1 MNISSYNKTIDFFP
15 PPRYA
20 AQSIDTRFL
29 QVKTRNQRKQLS
41 GSTVKVQN
49 MLTFLTAKD

>member
-1 MNISSYNKTIDFFP
+1 MNISSYNKTINFFP

-20 AQSIDTRFL
+20 TQSIDARGL
-29 QVKTRNQRKQLS
+29 RVKKNQRKELS

-49 MLTFLTAKD
+49 MLTFLTSKD